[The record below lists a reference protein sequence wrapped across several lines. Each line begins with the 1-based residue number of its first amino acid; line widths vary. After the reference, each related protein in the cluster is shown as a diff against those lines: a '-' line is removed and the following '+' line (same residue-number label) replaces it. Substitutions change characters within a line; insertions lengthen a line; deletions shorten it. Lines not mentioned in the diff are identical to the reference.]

1 MRARLLRDRWTILGQ
16 DQCDAGTQS
25 AGPRSAGSHSAGPKS
40 ADQKRPGRK
49 SSVRKFPR
57 RAPLAIAALL
67 AASSLPIPP
76 IRAGAQ
82 AVPSASATPAT
93 PLPDA
98 PQPHAPNPRSF
109 IRGKSKTPPCRAIPA
124 SEAEGSAA
132 AAVATRI
139 GSSAAGL
146 PVDNREAG
154 LLKTPGHSQPG
165 APAQLPA
172 CPPPP
177 PVNWFA
183 RFLNGPQVKPLTPTE
198 KGVLAIRNVLDPF
211 NAVTIVGTAAISVGS
226 DSHSPY
232 GPGMTG
238 FGRYVGVEYAQD
250 MTGEFV
256 GTFLIPSIVHQ
267 DPHYHR
273 MPNAPIIQR
282 IRHAIVQ
289 VFWTQGDNG
298 RGMPNYANLVGF
310 AIDDEIGDLYVP
322 ARQTDLPA
330 SASRYAI
337 GLALAPTDNF
347 ITEFLPDVARRIHI
361 RIVLVQRIID
371 QVAKTEGGGP
381 SQ

>member
-1 MRARLLRDRWTILGQ
+1 M
-16 DQCDAGTQS
+16 
-25 AGPRSAGSHSAGPKS
+25 
-40 ADQKRPGRK
+40 
-49 SSVRKFPR
+49 
-57 RAPLAIAALL
+57 AALL
-67 AASSLPIPP
+67 AAFLLLVPAIP
-76 IRAGAQ
+76 AAAQ
-82 AVPSASATPAT
+82 AVAEQEPSANPAT
-93 PLPDA
+93 SLPDA
-98 PQPHAPNPRSF
+98 PEPHGPGPKALVNA
-109 IRGKSKTPPCRAIPA
+109 KLKTLPCRAIPA
-124 SEAEGSAA
+124 SEAAGTAD
-132 AAVATRI
+132 AAVAIDI

-146 PVDNREAG
+146 PAENRDTSSLRAAS
-154 LLKTPGHSQPG
+154 PNQPG
-165 APAQLPA
+165 APAQLPP

-183 RFLNGPQVKPLTPTE
+183 RFLNGPQVKPLTPRE
-198 KGVLAIRNVLDPF
+198 KGLLAVRNVLDPF
-211 NAVTIVGTAAISVGS
+211 NAVTIVANAAISVGS

-298 RGMPNYANLVGF
+298 RGMLNYANLVGF
-310 AIDDEIGDLYVP
+310 AADDEISDLYVP

-330 SASRYAI
+330 SATRYAI
-337 GLALAPTDNF
+337 GLGIAPTDNF
-347 ITEFLPDVARRIHI
+347 ITEFLPDLARRIHI

-371 QVAKTEGGGP
+371 QVAKTEGSGP

>member
-1 MRARLLRDRWTILGQ
+1 M
-16 DQCDAGTQS
+16 S
-25 AGPRSAGSHSAGPKS
+25 
-40 ADQKRPGRK
+40 
-49 SSVRKFPR
+49 
-57 RAPLAIAALL
+57 
-67 AASSLPIPP
+67 IPP
-76 IRAGAQ
+76 IEASAQ
-82 AVPSASATPAT
+82 AVASQAPSSKS
-93 PLPDA
+93 LPDA
-98 PQPHAPNPRSF
+98 PEPQGPNR
-109 IRGKSKTPPCRAIPA
+109 KSLVNAKLKTSPCKAIPA
-124 SEAEGSAA
+124 SVAGGSAD
-132 AAVATRI
+132 AAVAIDI

-146 PVDNREAG
+146 PAQNRDASS
-154 LLKTPGHSQPG
+154 LRAAQSNQPG
-165 APAQLPA
+165 APSQLPP

-183 RFLNGPQVKPLTPTE
+183 RFLNGPQVKPLTPRE
-198 KGVLAIRNVLDPF
+198 KGVLAVRNLLDPF
-211 NAVTIVGTAAISVGS
+211 NAVTILGTAAVSVGS
-226 DSHSPY
+226 DAHSPY

-298 RGMPNYANLVGF
+298 RGMLNYANLVGF
-310 AIDDEIGDLYVP
+310 AADDEISDLYVP

-330 SASRYAI
+330 SATRYAI
-337 GLALAPTDNF
+337 GLGIAPTDNF
-347 ITEFLPDVARRIHI
+347 ITEFLPDLARRIHI

-371 QVAKTEGGGP
+371 QVAKTEGSGP